1 MQHLSK
7 VTLVAIDCYNYGEAI
22 ASLQKSMQQCKFAAV
37 KFLTDIEIEVDDVE
51 VIQIPT
57 ISSKEEYSDFVIKK
71 LDKYFDTDFVLVTQ
85 HDGWVIDGD
94 IWDDNF
100 YSYDYIGAPWIYTDG
115 KNVGNGGF
123 SLRSKKLQNI
133 LSKDWEIKI
142 TSPEDEII
150 ARLYRNYLEYTYQIK
165 FAPEELAHK
174 FSYELNQPKQK
185 TFGFHGNFH
194 YPYKPYV
201 LIKRTGAIGDVL
213 LAEPIMKHFA
223 SNGYNVVLD
232 TLPEIYEL
240 FSNHSYYIE
249 HKSNFD
255 RRGIVPE
262 KVINLDMSYES
273 KPKQNRLKTYF
284 EFAGIKNYKLSRPS
298 LFPLVDNKTKLFKK
312 YVILHI
318 DKKSMPYRNV
328 FGVNWE
334 EVKDYLESFG
344 YSVIQVGKEEHES
357 IGLEMNT
364 PSIAFLKFLIA
375 GCDMFIG
382 IDSGPLNIAMAY
394 NKRCIGFF
402 GSVNPEYVFPDL
414 NGLEVIQQPCV
425 KQHCYHNSV
434 TTVGTECEFN
444 KEVPPCCISDTE
456 QVINKINKIEN
467 GSRIA

>member
-37 KFLTDIEIEVDDVE
+37 KFLTDIEIEVDDIE

-85 HDGWVIDGD
+85 HDSWILNGSV
-94 IWDDNF
+94 WDNDF
-100 YSYDYIGAPWIYTDG
+100 YNYDYIGAPWLYPDNR
-115 KNVGNGGF
+115 NVGNGGF

-133 LSKDWEIKI
+133 LSRDYEIKI

-150 ARLYRNYLEYTYQIK
+150 GRLYREYLEHTYQIK
-165 FAPEELAHK
+165 FPSEELAHK

-194 YPYKPYV
+194 APYKPYV
-201 LIKRTGAIGDVL
+201 VIKRTGAIGDVL
-213 LAEPIMKHFA
+213 LTEPIMRYFM

-249 HKSNFD
+249 HKSTFD
-255 RRGIVPE
+255 RRGITPE

-284 EFAGIKNYKLSRPS
+284 EFAGIKDYKLSKPS

-318 DKKSMPYRNV
+318 DKKPMPYRNV

-334 EVKDYLESFG
+334 EVKGYLESLG
-344 YSVIQVGKEEHES
+344 YSVIQIGKEEHETV
-357 IGLEMNT
+357 GLEMNT

-394 NKRCIGFF
+394 NKPCIGFF

-414 NGLEVIQQPCV
+414 NFLEVIQQPCI

-434 TTVGTECEFN
+434 TTVGIECEFN

-456 QVINKINKIEN
+456 QVIDKINKIQN
-467 GSRIA
+467 DKTIS